1 MISLHETGKYV
12 LRLDGRSGKQ
22 LLFEPDLGNHVA
34 AGVWRCLV
42 ELGGLPRLP
51 ILGWDSFD
59 HVTGLIR
66 NDNDIL
72 LPIHHLADVKDK
84 FESINP

>member
-34 AGVWRCLV
+34 AGVWRFLV
-42 ELGGLPRLP
+42 ELGGFGPGKGQ
-51 ILGWDSFD
+51 LGSWVD
-59 HVTGLIR
+59 VGVGLFGIYR
-66 NDNDIL
+66 YTLKLNEVEGVRRGPKWL
-72 LPIHHLADVKDK
+72 CK
-84 FESINP
+84 

>member
-1 MISLHETGKYV
+1 VISLHETGKYV

-42 ELGGLPRLP
+42 ELGGFGPGKGQ
-51 ILGWDSFD
+51 LGSWVYVGF
-59 HVTGLIR
+59 GLLGYIE
-66 NDNDIL
+66 
-72 LPIHHLADVKDK
+72 V
-84 FESINP
+84 E